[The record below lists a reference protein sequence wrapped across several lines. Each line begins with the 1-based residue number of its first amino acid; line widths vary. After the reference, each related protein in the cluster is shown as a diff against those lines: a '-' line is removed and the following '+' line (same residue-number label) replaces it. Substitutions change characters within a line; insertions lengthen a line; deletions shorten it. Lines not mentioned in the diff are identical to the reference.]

1 MFDRSAASLM
11 AKIPDGIPTTNP
23 AIQVETC
30 GVLNLGW
37 TTENIFGNR
46 RSRDMAYQIRAWPY
60 WKTRSDEIIPVSAP
74 ITMIERDH
82 RLAPSTCKAYATGA
96 WAAFPETKVVY
107 FIMPNSTMETPT

>member
-37 TTENIFGNR
+37 TSENILGNR
-46 RSRDMAYQIRAWPY
+46 RSRDIAYQMRACPY
-60 WKTRSDEIIPVSAP
+60 WKTSNDEIMPVSAP
-74 ITMIERDH
+74 ITMIERDQ
-82 RLAPSTCKAYATGA
+82 RLAPSTFSAKATVASAASPGA
-96 WAAFPETKVVY
+96 
-107 FIMPNSTMETPT
+107 

>member
-23 AIQVETC
+23 AIQVEIC

-46 RSRDMAYQIRAWPY
+46 RSRDMAYQMRAWPY
-60 WKTRSDEIIPVSAP
+60 WKTSSDESMPVRAP
-74 ITMIERDH
+74 ITMTERDH
-82 RLAPSTCKAYATGA
+82 RLAPSICRAYATGA
-96 WAAFPETKVVY
+96 SLASPETKVV
-107 FIMPNSTMETPT
+107 